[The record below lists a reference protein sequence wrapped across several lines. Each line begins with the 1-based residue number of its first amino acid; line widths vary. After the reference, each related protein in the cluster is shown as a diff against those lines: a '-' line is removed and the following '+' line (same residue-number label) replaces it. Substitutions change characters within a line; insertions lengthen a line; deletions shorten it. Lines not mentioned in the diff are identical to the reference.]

1 MVTMGMVIVA
11 GHLVVD
17 PEEREAYLEGCREVV
32 ELARRTEGCLDYAL
46 SADVL
51 DPGRINV
58 FERWESLEA
67 LEEFRGNGVQ
77 GEQAAAIR
85 AAQVS
90 EYGAVE
96 ERGCS
101 ADRGQRGR
109 QPRVVDGARP
119 AAPPPPR
126 PRAAQRRPVQHR
138 AHRQLPHPGPRGAL
152 AHLLDPALGQRV
164 PVATPISHSASRM

>member
-11 GHLVVD
+11 GYLVVD
-17 PEEREAYLEGCREVV
+17 PEDREAYLEGCREVV
-32 ELARRTEGCLDYAL
+32 ELARRTDGCLDYAL

-67 LEEFRGNGVQ
+67 LEEIRGNGVQ

-96 ERGCS
+96 ER
-101 ADRGQRGR
+101 
-109 QPRVVDGARP
+109 V
-119 AAPPPPR
+119 
-126 PRAAQRRPVQHR
+126 
-138 AHRQLPHPGPRGAL
+138 
-152 AHLLDPALGQRV
+152 LL
-164 PVATPISHSASRM
+164 S